1 MRPKTY
7 RSIMSLNRAFSWVLL
22 IAASSMMATGYLSTR
37 FLLDRM
43 FIMAIHTNL
52 GYFFAVIFVVHGAIS
67 VLVLRF
73 PWMNTL
79 NYVRKGRAGRMTW
92 LRLLQRASAWMI
104 FVLGA
109 VLVISGLAW
118 NNFGLW
124 RGLPYNPH
132 VRFDIMMAAAV
143 VVHVAVGSIIALERH
158 RITLPG
164 SSVILIIAGLLI
176 LSMVFYIDGSVRA
189 GETKGQSVNGQV
201 FLNETKPHRQGLV
214 TIGVTVGMET
224 FEFDPEEV
232 ETIRPDIFK
241 PGYFSVFDV
250 LVHISGKGLAELD
263 YHFEESMNTYVIDSL
278 NGDRFWWY
286 FIFYDGGWREVNY
299 FRMDHYPWK
308 DGTTLDFYPVTPE
321 RLERTYDVF
330 RREVARREENGG
342 RIVIPKVTIYGNTF
356 RAEFTDVEVVPH
368 DLRSDMFQ
376 DDVVTAIDVILSLG
390 DGEELT
396 YELMWYESIGRAR
409 VVKDYWIQGINGDVG
424 RDRCGFV
431 YEAGDEDIGGQGNHI
446 HLPSDIR
453 VLNSPEYVLLFWICI

>member
-1 MRPKTY
+1 
-7 RSIMSLNRAFSWVLL
+7 
-22 IAASSMMATGYLSTR
+22 
-37 FLLDRM
+37 
-43 FIMAIHTNL
+43 
-52 GYFFAVIFVVHGAIS
+52 VIV
-67 VLVLRF
+67 
-73 PWMNTL
+73 
-79 NYVRKGRAGRMTW
+79 
-92 LRLLQRASAWMI
+92 
-104 FVLGA
+104 
-109 VLVISGLAW
+109 
-118 NNFGLW
+118 
-124 RGLPYNPH
+124 
-132 VRFDIMMAAAV
+132 
-143 VVHVAVGSIIALERH
+143 LERH

-321 RLERTYDVF
+321 RLERTYDIF
-330 RREVARREENGG
+330 RREVARREENGE

-368 DLRSDMFQ
+368 DLRCDMFQ

-424 RDRCGFV
+424 RDRCGFDGESEPGHWRSGEPHPSALR
-431 YEAGDEDIGGQGNHI
+431 YQGVELPRVRPALLDM
-446 HLPSDIR
+446 HLG
-453 VLNSPEYVLLFWICI
+453 LL